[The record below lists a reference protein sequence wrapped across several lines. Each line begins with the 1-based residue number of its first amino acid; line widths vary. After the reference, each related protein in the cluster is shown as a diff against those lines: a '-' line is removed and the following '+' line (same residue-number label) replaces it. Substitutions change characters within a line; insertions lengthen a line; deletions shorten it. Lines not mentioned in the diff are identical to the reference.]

1 MDTNKIVLPYL
12 PAHII
17 KFIASFFIYA
27 HDPHLTTFYILN
39 IYKAFTIGIWNDA
52 QKTQDYREN
61 VQQHILQLVISEHQL
76 SSSFNM
82 MVCNEFNLSYFEQ
95 MLVFECM
102 YSNHYT
108 IIDEGIMIRLLYHN
122 STVEDSFITITDLLE
137 DAGLQD
143 NNEIMGDIHTPINCY
158 FVKHINLLEI
168 ALLTKSAELLKFV
181 RSSGYQPIMAFYL
194 YVKYN
199 HSTYYDSPYS
209 LKSDD
214 WLINLLMESEC
225 RDKFISLA
233 KNGTMEQKQ
242 ESSHYWNIN
251 KREMIAPNLEVV
263 KKIEIY

>member
-39 IYKAFTIGIWNDA
+39 IYKAFTFGIWNDA

-61 VQQHILQLVISEHQL
+61 VQQHILRLVISEHQL

-122 STVEDSFITITDLLE
+122 STAEDSFITITDLLE
-137 DAGLQD
+137 VAELQYND
-143 NNEIMGDIHTPINCY
+143 EIMGDIHTPINCY

-199 HSTYYDSPYS
+199 HSSYYDSPYS

-225 RDKFISLA
+225 RNKFISLA
-233 KNGTMEQKQ
+233 KNGIVVGETD
-242 ESSHYWNIN
+242 ESNM
-251 KREMIAPNLEVV
+251 RVMIPPNLEVV
-263 KKIEIY
+263 GKLAYI